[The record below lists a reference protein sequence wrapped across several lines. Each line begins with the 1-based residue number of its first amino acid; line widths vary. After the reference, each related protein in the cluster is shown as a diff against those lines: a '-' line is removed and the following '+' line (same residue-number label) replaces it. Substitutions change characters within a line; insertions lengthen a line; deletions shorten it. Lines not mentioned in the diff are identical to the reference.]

1 MKPVVSIVT
10 VVFNGEAELESTIR
24 SVIGQTYF
32 PQIEYIIIDGGSTD
46 GTTSI
51 IKRYEQYIT
60 RWVSEPDKGIY
71 DAMNKAVGMAR
82 GEWINF
88 MNCGDMFARDTVLE
102 NIFSK
107 EIPDS
112 ISFLYSDYLIKTKH
126 RTLRYTASFERGV
139 LLHQSVI
146 YRKSLHERFGF
157 YLITPKIIISDY

>member
-82 GEWINF
+82 ANG
-88 MNCGDMFARDTVLE
+88 
-102 NIFSK
+102 S
-107 EIPDS
+107 
-112 ISFLYSDYLIKTKH
+112 
-126 RTLRYTASFERGV
+126 TL
-139 LLHQSVI
+139 
-146 YRKSLHERFGF
+146 
-157 YLITPKIIISDY
+157 